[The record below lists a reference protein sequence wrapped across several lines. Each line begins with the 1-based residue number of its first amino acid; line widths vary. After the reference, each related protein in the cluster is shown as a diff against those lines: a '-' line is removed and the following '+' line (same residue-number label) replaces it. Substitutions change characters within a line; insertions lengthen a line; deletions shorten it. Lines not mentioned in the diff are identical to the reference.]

1 MCKKISRIQ
10 HNPLIPYRNE
20 VYYVCYLNRF
30 LSADTIVPDPSNP
43 QSYNRYTY
51 ALNNPFR
58 YIDPTG
64 HCSFDVN
71 GNIDRFDCSLD
82 EFDAMPIAERER
94 WMRQFMDQV
103 PGAANW
109 FNNIV
114 GIIEGFVEY
123 GLADPGSWLS
133 VVDAGILQGIQDGY
147 TLSEGT
153 ATYSTNNPGSLL
165 WKDFF
170 DILESTEHDDIE
182 RIKRWGAAEQAA
194 TDYGIGVA
202 TSRNLLPNGYEWA
215 FLLTGNIYRGAA
227 SAFDGGLGIPVSFLT
242 AALGGLSGVDGDLS
256 VDAGY
261 MLGSFF
267 NDPRSLWNGHS
278 PVYWYSTTLI
288 WANQETHRWP

>member
-1 MCKKISRIQ
+1 
-10 HNPLIPYRNE
+10 
-20 VYYVCYLNRF
+20 
-30 LSADTIVPDPSNP
+30 
-43 QSYNRYTY
+43 
-51 ALNNPFR
+51 
-58 YIDPTG
+58 
-64 HCSFDVN
+64 
-71 GNIDRFDCSLD
+71 
-82 EFDAMPIAERER
+82 
-94 WMRQFMDQV
+94 MDQV

-147 TLSEGT
+147 TLSAGT

-182 RIKRWGAAEQAA
+182 RINRWGAAEQAA